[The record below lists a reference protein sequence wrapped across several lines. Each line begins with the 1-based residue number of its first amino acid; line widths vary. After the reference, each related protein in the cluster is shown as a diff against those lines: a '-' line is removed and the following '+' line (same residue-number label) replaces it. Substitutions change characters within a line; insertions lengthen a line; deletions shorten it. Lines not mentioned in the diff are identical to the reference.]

1 MLTIKS
7 IKALEIGPRQM
18 TLGFDTE
25 SQEEKEALVL
35 SCFRQQNQIRGQVF
49 LEDLIVDVQACR
61 ALPEGDILQT
71 VFRAAEDY
79 HFHFRV
85 HDRPASP
92 REARKALLDNP
103 ALPVALVDNRQADES
118 IFQATANFFCA
129 WLPDFPGFTEND
141 QYSFAQALRTLFR
154 QWESVL
160 DALLSQSREPFWPG
174 RTLVPV
180 HLHFLKHLLVRQD
193 TASLICNS
201 HDQQAAILKIH
212 TDLTYL
218 NGFYARHAGFWSS
231 LIRLSTALDDH
242 KEDLVRFPEALSDIQ
257 ALNRI
262 LNSEAPWD
270 LIPEAEQISCR
281 LEALRVRIIEEK
293 LQLCRENA
301 YSRIES
307 LIQKVSE
314 ALDETEADRDTRNQV
329 LYPLRNGMKRLEKA
343 DTREAVR
350 DILSRL
356 EDLTDDFL

>member
-18 TLGFDTE
+18 TLGFDRV

-35 SCFRQQNQIRGQVF
+35 SCFRQQHQIRGQVF
-49 LEDLIVDVQACR
+49 LEDLVANVQACH

-71 VFRAAEDY
+71 VFWAAEAY
-79 HFHFRV
+79 QLHFRV

-103 ALPVALVDNRQADES
+103 ALSVTLVDNQQADES
-118 IFQATANFFCA
+118 IFQATAHFFRA
-129 WLPDFPGFTEND
+129 LLPDFPGFAEND

-154 QWESVL
+154 QWESALDVL
-160 DALLSQSREPFWPG
+160 SSQSREPFWPG
-174 RTLVPV
+174 RTLVPA
-180 HLHFLKHLLVRQD
+180 HLHFLKHLLARQD

-201 HDQQAAILKIH
+201 HDQQAAILKIY
-212 TDLTYL
+212 TDLTHL
-218 NGFYARHAGFWSS
+218 TGFYARHAGFWGS

-242 KEDLVRFPEALSDIQ
+242 KEDLVRLPEALADIQ

-262 LNSEAPWD
+262 LNSKAPWD
-270 LIPEAEQISCR
+270 LIPEAEQISGR
-281 LEALRVRIIEEK
+281 LEALRVRSIEEK
-293 LQLCRENA
+293 LQLCRKNA

-307 LIQKVSE
+307 LIQKASE
-314 ALDETEADRDTRNQV
+314 ALDETEADLDTRNRI
-329 LYPLRNGMKRLEKA
+329 LYPLRNGIKRLEKA

>member
-1 MLTIKS
+1 MPALKS

-35 SCFRQQNQIRGQVF
+35 SCFREQNQIRGQVF
-49 LEDLIVDVQACR
+49 LEDLLTNVQACH
-61 ALPEGDILQT
+61 ALQEGDILQT
-71 VFRAAEDY
+71 VFWAAEDY

-92 REARKALLDNP
+92 REARKALLDHP
-103 ALPVALVDNRQADES
+103 AIPVALVDNQQADES
-118 IFQATANFFCA
+118 VFQATANYFRVL
-129 WLPDFPGFTEND
+129 LPDFPGFSEND

-154 QWESVL
+154 QWESAL

-174 RTLVPV
+174 RTLVPA
-180 HLHFLKHLLVRQD
+180 HLHVLKHLLARQD

-212 TDLTYL
+212 TDLPILT
-218 NGFYARHAGFWSS
+218 GFYARHAGFWSS
-231 LIRLSTALDDH
+231 LIQLSTVLDDH
-242 KEDLVRFPEALSDIQ
+242 KEDLVRFPEAKADIQ

-281 LEALRVRIIEEK
+281 LEALRVRIIEER
-293 LQLCRENA
+293 LQLCRKNA

-314 ALDETEADRDTRNQV
+314 ALDKTEADLDTRNRI
-329 LYPLRNGMKRLEKA
+329 LYPLRNGMKRLETA
-343 DTREAVR
+343 DTTEAVR

>member
-1 MLTIKS
+1 MPALKS

-18 TLGFDTE
+18 TLGFDRV

-35 SCFRQQNQIRGQVF
+35 SCFREQHQARGQVF
-49 LEDLIVDVQACR
+49 LDDLVADVQACR
-61 ALPEGDILQT
+61 ALPEGEILQT
-71 VFRAAEDY
+71 VFWAAEAY
-79 HFHFRV
+79 QLHFRI

-92 REARKALLDNP
+92 REARKALLDHP

-118 IFQATANFFCA
+118 VFQATAHFFRA
-129 WLPDFPGFTEND
+129 LLPDFPGFSEND
-141 QYSFAQALRTLFR
+141 QYSFAQVLRTLFR
-154 QWESVL
+154 QWESAL
-160 DALLSQSREPFWPG
+160 DALPSQSREPLWPG

-180 HLHFLKHLLVRQD
+180 HLHFLKHLLARQD

-212 TDLTYL
+212 TDLTTL
-218 NGFYARHAGFWSS
+218 TGFYARHAGFWSS
-231 LIRLSTALDDH
+231 LIQLSTALDDD
-242 KEDLVRFPEALSDIQ
+242 KEDLVRFPESQADIQ

-281 LEALRVRIIEEK
+281 LEALRVQIIEEK
-293 LQLCRENA
+293 LQLCRKNA

-307 LIQKVSE
+307 LVQKVSE
-314 ALDETEADRDTRNQV
+314 ALDETEADLDTRNRI
-329 LYPLRNGMKRLEKA
+329 LYPLRNGMKRLETA
-343 DTREAVR
+343 DTCETVR